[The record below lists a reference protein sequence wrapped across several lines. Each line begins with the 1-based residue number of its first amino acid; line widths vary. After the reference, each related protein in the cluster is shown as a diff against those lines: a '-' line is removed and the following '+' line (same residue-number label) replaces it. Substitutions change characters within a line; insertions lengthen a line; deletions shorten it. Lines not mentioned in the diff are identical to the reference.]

1 MRIGEIRNNIDRP
14 HMPTARKPLLTVY
27 RAHQRFENRKFHEI
41 LTLVTS
47 EAMIFNVFFVA
58 GVNFIACGARLA
70 YYYLIR
76 RAVLPQDS
84 CLYRAVRPK
93 SCLK

>member
-47 EAMIFNVFFVA
+47 EAMIFNEFYSL
-58 GVNFIACGARLA
+58 ARISLLA
-70 YYYLIR
+70 AFASHMMI
-76 RAVLPQDS
+76 
-84 CLYRAVRPK
+84 
-93 SCLK
+93 